1 MLGGTIPLQNFS
13 TMRNFLDEAVMAA
26 HVYVLELENGC
37 WYVGCSSSLTHRLK
51 QHKAGLGAAWTKI
64 NPMLRVALIF
74 PNKPGLERIITS
86 EMQTLFGLEK
96 VRGAGSTNPPG
107 KKRLTKFQGVPLQY
121 LAMHPS
127 GSRPCRA
134 AALRAVPSGASP
146 TGA

>member
-1 MLGGTIPLQNFS
+1 
-13 TMRNFLDEAVMAA
+13 MAT

-37 WYVGCSSSLTHRLK
+37 WYVGRSSHLTHRLK
-51 QHKAGLGAAWTKI
+51 QHKAGLGASWTKTH
-64 NPMLRVALIF
+64 PMIRVALILQDL
-74 PNKPGLERIITS
+74 PGLERAITS

-96 VRGAGSTNPPG
+96 VRGAGSTNTPG
-107 KKRLTKFQGVPLQY
+107 KKRLIKFQGVPLHY